1 MYRYNYVKDN
11 CATRPLDM
19 IEAATGRR
27 FDFGDT
33 LSGITYR
40 DEMRFNHR
48 YYPWYQFGIDLA
60 LGSGLDYEL
69 TPRETA
75 FSPLRLQKLMSS
87 QLIVSETHVHG
98 TESLHPSPTPW
109 WLSPDTVC
117 WIIFTVVL
125 ALTMADLRRKK
136 VNRVLDTILYSA
148 FGLIGCLVAFLIFV
162 SEHEATSP
170 NWLLAWVN
178 PLCFL
183 GAVLPWI
190 KSAKKTLICYHF
202 ANFAVLILLLL
213 CREYTGQVFNQAF
226 IPLILTDLTRS
237 GAVIYICRKN

>member
-1 MYRYNYVKDN
+1 MNGCFVRLTASNAN
-11 CATRPLDM
+11 ERC
-19 IEAATGRR
+19 EASRVCLFAQSKTETKKEGK
-27 FDFGDT
+27 GM
-33 LSGITYR
+33 
-40 DEMRFNHR
+40 EMTE
-48 YYPWYQFGIDLA
+48 WK
-60 LGSGLDYEL
+60 E
-69 TPRETA
+69 TPVEA
-75 FSPLRLQKLMSS
+75 K
-87 QLIVSETHVHG
+87 
-98 TESLHPSPTPW
+98 
-109 WLSPDTVC
+109 
-117 WIIFTVVL
+117 
-125 ALTMADLRRKK
+125 
-136 VNRVLDTILYSA
+136 NRVLDTILYSA